1 MCVFLWLLRC
11 LFGRFNYEG
20 LVPHIQYFAGIW
32 LQKPSCASYVLNTH
46 DVTDY
51 ITSLKSSSNLK
62 IAISWLVFSY
72 SVETNIVM
80 ICGSCHIFLAHS
92 ILGFGYNDRQRSK
105 IETVFGNSQIPCYAH
120 DSSKLTSY
128 MKTKRQIVWD
138 FKQNTRFALKVYC
151 GNLKLTNHNK
161 LSSKQQHN
169 W

>member
-32 LQKPSCASYVLNTH
+32 LQKPSCA
-46 DVTDY
+46 
-51 ITSLKSSSNLK
+51 NLK

-92 ILGFGYNDRQRSK
+92 SLGFGYKDRQRSK
-105 IETVFGNSQIPCYAH
+105 IENVFGNSQIPCLAH

-128 MKTKRQIVWD
+128 MKTKRQIVWN

-161 LSSKQQHN
+161 HSSKQQHN